1 MPNQKKKAQLFTCD
15 FLLIIAVCGLGRI
28 GNHMQSV
35 TVPLYMQSIGFT
47 ATVAGF
53 MTTIYTISSLVLRP
67 FTGVLLDRLGRWPI
81 VTMGTAL
88 FAITSALFPMSKIL
102 WLLVF
107 IRILQGIGFS
117 THATAINTMGTDV
130 LPESRLSEGI
140 GYMGL
145 TNSLSTAVAPALA
158 LMMMESF
165 GYQEAFLTIFLI
177 AAVASVLCFFIR
189 YEKKKPIRH
198 APEQITWAN
207 LFERKS
213 LFPSVLIM
221 LMAGANVALG
231 TFLATYAGAV
241 GIEGV
246 GIFFTVNAIA
256 MTIARLLGGKLT
268 QWIGKQTMMI
278 LGFVGC
284 FLGFLLIYVA
294 RSQLLLWLSA
304 TLYGFG
310 YGMVYPLLNA
320 MAVVNAAPTRRGAAN
335 ATFLMLMDL
344 GIGLGSFMWGIAID
358 WLGVQWLFLLCS
370 FSVVIATGIYI
381 MVVFYSKKRLVHQ
394 TSCISITKEEE
405 DPHV

>member
-1 MPNQKKKAQLFTCD
+1 
-15 FLLIIAVCGLGRI
+15 
-28 GNHMQSV
+28 
-35 TVPLYMQSIGFT
+35 
-47 ATVAGF
+47 
-53 MTTIYTISSLVLRP
+53 
-67 FTGVLLDRLGRWPI
+67 
-81 VTMGTAL
+81 
-88 FAITSALFPMSKIL
+88 
-102 WLLVF
+102 
-107 IRILQGIGFS
+107 
-117 THATAINTMGTDV
+117 
-130 LPESRLSEGI
+130 
-140 GYMGL
+140 MGL